1 MMKRSGIFLFIFSI
15 ASITFAQTRQV
26 YDKSLFDAKLDQF
39 ETYTIG
45 SMADDL
51 SDDILVSENQLLNN
65 MVENAIAYE
74 MDVYNY
80 DQQEDKADLLINYM
94 IFDQAYN
101 DKVGYMPGFRI
112 DEDFGMD
119 NNILDDLKNGS
130 LMVSV
135 VRTEDG
141 KAVWSGFVTDGID
154 TKASLQEQQ
163 KDARQVVSAVM
174 ESFMANVNFEDI
186 PTSSVDA
193 ATGGE

>member
-1 MMKRSGIFLFIFSI
+1 MKRTGIFLFALLITSV
-15 ASITFAQTRQV
+15 TFAQTRQV
-26 YDKSLFDAKLDQF
+26 YDKSLFEAELDQF
-39 ETYTIG
+39 ETYAIG
-45 SMADDL
+45 NMADDL
-51 SDDILVSENQLLNN
+51 SDDIVVSENQLLNN

-80 DQQEDKADLLINYM
+80 DQKEEKADMLINYM

-119 NNILDDLKNGS
+119 NNILDDLKDGS
-130 LMVSV
+130 MMVSV

-141 KAVWSGFVTDGID
+141 KAVWSGYVTDGID
-154 TKASLQEQQ
+154 VSAGLGEQQ
-163 KDARQVVSAVM
+163 KDARQVVSAIM
-174 ESFMANVNFEDI
+174 ESFVANVNFEDA
-186 PTSSVDA
+186 PTTRVDA